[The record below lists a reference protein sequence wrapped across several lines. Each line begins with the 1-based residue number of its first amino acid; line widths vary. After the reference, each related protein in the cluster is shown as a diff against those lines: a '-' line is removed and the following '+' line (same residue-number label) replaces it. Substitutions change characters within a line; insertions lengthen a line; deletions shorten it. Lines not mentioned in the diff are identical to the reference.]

1 VNDELPWWRHGVI
14 YQIYIRS
21 FADSDGDGFGD
32 LGGIRSRLPYLRTL
46 GVDAIWIT
54 PFYPSPMADGGYDVA
69 DYRDVDPLFGS
80 LSDAEALVHEA
91 HALGLKVI
99 IDIVPNHSSDQ
110 HAWFRAALASPP
122 GSPERARYIFRPGRG
137 PGGSEPPND
146 WQSVFGG
153 SAWQRVPTVGRT
165 LAGEAPQGDV
175 PDLVGNLGGEAPQGE
190 WYLHL
195 FATEQPDFNWEN
207 PEVVEDF
214 HRTLRFWLDRGF
226 DGFRIDVANALRK
239 DQSFPDVG
247 SLAAEIRDAWFGPDH
262 PIWDRDGVHEIY
274 RGWRRVMDE
283 YRGERAFVAEAW
295 VHDPERLARYVR
307 PDELHTAFNF
317 QYLRAGWDAAEL
329 RTTIDTC
336 LSTTHAV
343 GAPTTWVLSN
353 HDVTRHV
360 SRYGRLDY
368 TGGGTGDHERVF
380 PDTPVDLALGLRR
393 ARAALLLTL
402 GLPGST
408 YLYQGEELGLPEVV
422 DLPEEVLA
430 DPIWERSDH
439 KVRGRDGA
447 RVPIP
452 WTRSGPSL
460 GFGSGSPWLPQ
471 PAGWGELSVEAQQG
485 AEGSTWELYRASL
498 ALRHE
503 EPAFGDGQLRW
514 LDSPPSTLA
523 FERRDDAGGSRVVCV
538 VNLATTPV
546 PLSPYGEVV
555 LASGPLATDGAL
567 PPDTAAWLRPALGQ
581 GPP

>member
-1 VNDELPWWRHGVI
+1 VREELPWWRHGVI

-21 FADSDGDGFGD
+21 FADSDGDGVGD
-32 LGGIRSRLPYLRTL
+32 IGGIRSRLPYLRDL

-69 DYRDVDPLFGS
+69 DYRDIDPTFGL
-80 LSDAEALVHEA
+80 LSDTEALIHEA
-91 HALGLKVI
+91 HALDLKVI
-99 IDIVPNHSSDQ
+99 IDMVPNHSSDQ
-110 HAWFRAALASPP
+110 HPWFRAALASEP

-146 WQSVFGG
+146 WESAFGG
-153 SAWQRVPTVGRT
+153 SAWERVPTLGGNVG
-165 LAGEAPQGDV
+165 GETPQGD
-175 PDLVGNLGGEAPQGE
+175 

-195 FATEQPDFNWEN
+195 FATEQPDFNWDN

-214 HRTLRFWLDRGF
+214 HRTLRFWLDRGV
-226 DGFRIDVANALRK
+226 DGFRIDVANALMK
-239 DQSFPDVG
+239 DQTFPDIG
-247 SLAAEIRDAWFGPDH
+247 SLPVDGGEAWFGPDH
-262 PIWDRDGVHEIY
+262 PMWDRDEVHEIY

-307 PDELHTAFNF
+307 SDELHTAFNF
-317 QYLRAGWDAAEL
+317 QYLQSRWEAPEL
-329 RTTIDTC
+329 RAAIDEC

-368 TGGGTGDHERVF
+368 TGGGTKDDERAY
-380 PDTPVDLALGLRR
+380 PDTPVDLVLGLRR

-439 KVRGRDGA
+439 KVRGRDGC

-452 WTRSGPSL
+452 WARSGPSL
-460 GFGSGSPWLPQ
+460 GFGSGMPWLPQ
-471 PAGWGELSVEAQQG
+471 PPHWDELSVEAQQG
-485 AEGSTWELYRASL
+485 VEGSTLELYRAAL
-498 ALRHE
+498 ALRRE
-503 EPAFGDGQLRW
+503 EPAFGDGRLRW
-514 LDSPPSTLA
+514 LDSPASTLA
-523 FERRDDAGGSRVVCV
+523 FERRDEEGGSRVLCV
-538 VNLATTPV
+538 VNLATTSIPV
-546 PLSPYGEVV
+546 SSYGEVL
-555 LASGPLATDGAL
+555 LASGPRSVDGSL
-567 PPDTAAWLRPALGQ
+567 PPDTAAWLRGRGTP
-581 GPP
+581 

>member
-1 VNDELPWWRHGVI
+1 MNEEQRWWRHGVI

-21 FADSDGDGFGD
+21 FADSDGDGLGD
-32 LGGIRSRLPYLRTL
+32 LDGIRSRLPYLRDL

-69 DYRDVDPLFGS
+69 DYRDIDPMFGS
-80 LSDAEALVHEA
+80 LSDAEALIHEA
-91 HALGLKVI
+91 HALDLKVI

-110 HAWFRAALASPP
+110 HAWFRAALASQP
-122 GSPERARYIFRPGRG
+122 GSRERDRYIFRPGRG

-146 WQSVFGG
+146 WESAFGG
-153 SAWQRVPTVGRT
+153 PAWQRVPALG
-165 LAGEAPQGDV
+165 GS
-175 PDLVGNLGGEAPQGE
+175 LGGEAPEGD

-214 HRTLRFWLDRGF
+214 HRTLRFWLDRGV
-226 DGFRIDVANALRK
+226 DGFRIDVANSLMK
-239 DQSFPDVG
+239 DQSFPDLG
-247 SLAAEIRDAWFGPDH
+247 SLPVEVRDAWSGPDH
-262 PIWDRDGVHEIY
+262 PIWDRDDVHEIY

-283 YRGERAFVAEAW
+283 YRGARAFVAEAW

-307 PDELHTAFNF
+307 SDELHTAFNF
-317 QYLRAGWDAAEL
+317 QYLQASWDAADL
-329 RTTIDTC
+329 RETIDEC
-336 LSTTHAV
+336 LATTRAV

-353 HDVTRHV
+353 HDVTRHM

-368 TGGGTGDHERVF
+368 TGGGIGDHERAY

-422 DLPEEVLA
+422 DLPEELLA
-430 DPIWERSDH
+430 DPVWERSDH

-460 GFGSGSPWLPQ
+460 GFGSGTPWLPQ
-471 PAGWGELSVEAQQG
+471 PPDWDELSVEAQRG
-485 AEGSTWELYRASL
+485 VEGSTLELYRAAL

-503 EPAFGDGQLRW
+503 KTAFGDGRLRW
-514 LDSPPSTLA
+514 LDSPPSTLV
-523 FERRDDAGGSRVVCV
+523 FERVDEASGSRLVCV
-538 VNLATTPV
+538 VNLATTALPV
-546 PLSPYGEVV
+546 SPYGVVV
-555 LASGPLATDGAL
+555 LASGPLTTEGAL
-567 PPDTAAWLRPALGQ
+567 PPDTSAWLEPAPQLGQ
-581 GPP
+581 GTS

>member
-1 VNDELPWWRHGVI
+1 VSEETPWWRHGVI

-21 FADSDGDGFGD
+21 FADGDGDGIGD
-32 LGGIRSRLPYLRTL
+32 LDGIRSRLPYLRDL

-69 DYRDVDPLFGS
+69 DYRDIDPLFGS
-80 LSDAEALVHEA
+80 LGDAETLVHEA
-91 HALGLKVI
+91 HALGLKLI

-110 HAWFRAALASPP
+110 HAWFRAALASPS
-122 GSPERARYIFRPGRG
+122 GSPERARYIFRPGRD
-137 PGGSEPPND
+137 PRGSEPPND
-146 WQSVFGG
+146 WESVFGG
-153 SAWQRVPTVGRT
+153 SAWERV
-165 LAGEAPQGDV
+165 ADGD
-175 PDLVGNLGGEAPQGE
+175 

-195 FATEQPDFNWEN
+195 FATEQPDFNWDN

-214 HRTLRFWLDRGF
+214 HRTLRFWLDRGV
-226 DGFRIDVANALRK
+226 DGFRIDVANALMK
-239 DQSFPDVG
+239 DRSFPDLA
-247 SLAAEIRDAWFGPDH
+247 SLPDRVRNAWSGPEH
-262 PIWDRDGVHEIY
+262 PMWDRDDVHEIY

-283 YRGERAFVAEAW
+283 YRGERVFVAEAW

-307 PDELHTAFNF
+307 SDELHTAFNF
-317 QYLRAGWDAAEL
+317 PYLRASWDAAEL
-329 RTTIDTC
+329 RSTIDRC

-368 TGGGTGDHERVF
+368 TGGGTGDHERVY

-408 YLYQGEELGLPEVV
+408 YLYQGEELGLSEVV
-422 DLPEEVLA
+422 DLPEEVLV
-430 DPIWERSDH
+430 DPIWERSGH

-460 GFGSGSPWLPQ
+460 GFGSGPPWLPQ
-471 PAGWGELSVEAQQG
+471 PDAWGELSVEAQQG
-485 AEGSTWELYRASL
+485 VEGSTWELYRAAL

-503 EPAFGDGQLRW
+503 EPAFGDGRLRW
-514 LDSPPSTLA
+514 LDSPTSTLA
-523 FERRDDAGGSRVVCV
+523 FERGDDASGTRVVCV
-538 VNLATTPV
+538 VNLGATPV
-546 PLSPYGEVV
+546 PLSPYGEVA
-555 LASGPLATDGAL
+555 LASGPLAADGAL
-567 PPDTAAWLRPALGQ
+567 PADTATWLRPAMGQ